1 MQSAEYDAVVAAIDE
16 FSRAACLLDLGIYTP
31 EEDAAADK
39 RHADAHAAIL
49 KAIDAWATARDAAI
63 SAEVYEDA
71 AKIADRFAHDSGA
84 RVIAGEIR
92 TRAQPVPAPK
102 HGKGGAER
110 AGDEVMQ
117 SREAMLQKLDAERAK
132 ETGDE

>member
-1 MQSAEYDAVVAAIDE
+1 MAIQSAEEFVSIMWQCAEHDAP
-16 FSRAACLLDLGIYTP
+16 RAEWLRRI
-31 EEDAAADK
+31 
-39 RHADAHAAIL
+39 
-49 KAIDAWATARDAAI
+49 TARDAAI

-102 HGKGGAER
+102 HGEGGAER

-117 SREAMLQKLDAERAK
+117 SREAMLRKLDAERAK

>member
-1 MQSAEYDAVVAAIDE
+1 MAIQSAEEFVSIMWQCAEHDAP
-16 FSRAACLLDLGIYTP
+16 RAEWL
-31 EEDAAADK
+31 
-39 RHADAHAAIL
+39 RHI
-49 KAIDAWATARDAAI
+49 TARDAAI

-92 TRAQPVPAPK
+92 TRAQPVPAPERR
-102 HGKGGAER
+102 KGGAEHANLPDWVGQVEAFGPMAER

-117 SREAMLQKLDAERAK
+117 SREAMLRKLDAERAK
-132 ETGDE
+132 ETGGE